1 MRSAL
6 MTPRPV
12 PGRLVPVA
20 GSAFVIALALPVF
33 LLAGWAIGGW
43 ALAAVLWAAMQ
54 GVGLLLTRLRGSLGS
69 VASSGVL
76 AFGLMFKSVTVLV
89 VLVAVAVSNPHL
101 ALAGALTYALAY
113 TLELGLSLFTYFGA
127 PAR

>member
-6 MTPRPV
+6 TTPRPV

>member
-20 GSAFVIALALPVF
+20 GSAFVLALALPTF
-33 LLAGWAIGGW
+33 LLAGWSLAGW
-43 ALAAVLWAAMQ
+43 GLAAILWAAMQ
-54 GVGLLLTRLRGSLGS
+54 GVGLLVTRLRGSLGS
-69 VASSGVL
+69 LASSGVL
-76 AFGLMFKSVTVLV
+76 AFGLMFRSVTVLV
-89 VLVAVAVSNPHL
+89 VLVAVAVTHPHL
-101 ALAGALTYALAY
+101 AVAGAVTYTLAY

>member
-43 ALAAVLWAAMQ
+43 ALAAVLWVAMQ
-54 GVGLLLTRLRGSLGS
+54 GVGLLLTRLRGSVGS
-69 VASSGVL
+69 LAASGVL

-89 VLVAVAVSNPHL
+89 VLVAVAVSDPHL

-127 PAR
+127 PAE

>member
-33 LLAGWAIGGW
+33 LLADWAIGGW

-54 GVGLLLTRLRGSLGS
+54 GVGLLLTRLRGSVGS
-69 VASSGVL
+69 LAASGVL

-89 VLVAVAVSNPHL
+89 VLVAVAVSNPRL
-101 ALAGALTYALAY
+101 ALAGAVTYALAY
-113 TLELGLSLFTYFGA
+113 TLELGLALLSYFGT

>member
-20 GSAFVIALALPVF
+20 ASAFVIALALPIF
-33 LLAGWAIGGW
+33 LIAGWPIGGW
-43 ALAAVLWAAMQ
+43 AIAAVLWVAMQ
-54 GVGLLLTRLRGSLGS
+54 GLTLLLVRARGPLDS
-69 VASSGVL
+69 VAASGVL
-76 AFGLMFKSVTVLV
+76 AFGLMFKSLVVLV
-89 VLVAVAVSNPHL
+89 VLIAVAVSDPRL

-113 TLELGLSLFTYFGA
+113 TLEFGLSLASYFGKA
-127 PAR
+127 SA

>member
-33 LLAGWAIGGW
+33 LLAGWSLAGW
-43 ALAAVLWAAMQ
+43 ALAAVLWIAMQ
-54 GVGLLLTRLRGSLGS
+54 GVGVLMTRLRGSLGS
-69 VASSGVL
+69 LASSGVL
-76 AFGLMFKSVTVLV
+76 AFGLMFRSVTVLV
-89 VLVAVAVSNPHL
+89 VLVAVAVSHPHL
-101 ALAGALTYALAY
+101 AVAGAVTYALAY

-127 PAR
+127 PAK

>member
-12 PGRLVPVA
+12 PGRLVPLA
-20 GSAFVIALALPVF
+20 GGAFVIALALPVF
-33 LLAGWAIGGW
+33 LLAGWRLAGW
-43 ALAAVLWAAMQ
+43 GLAAVLWLAMQ
-54 GVGLLLTRLRGSLGS
+54 GVGMLLARLRGSVGNL
-69 VASSGVL
+69 ASSGVL
-76 AFGLMFKSVTVLV
+76 AFGLMFRSVTVLV

-101 ALAGALTYALAY
+101 ALAGAVTYALAY

-127 PAR
+127 PPR

>member
-20 GSAFVIALALPVF
+20 GSAFVIGLALPVF
-33 LLAGWAIGGW
+33 LLAGWAIAGW

-54 GVGLLLTRLRGSLGS
+54 GVGLRLTRLRGSLGR
-69 VASSGVL
+69 VGASGVL

-89 VLVAVAVSNPHL
+89 VLVAVAVSDPHL

-127 PAR
+127 RAE